1 MLRRRYATNF
11 ACLVVVLVTV
21 PTRAGETAEF
31 AVTGLWQNKYI
42 TEGRD
47 NLGNGGLLS
56 LEGAAEWRGAAVG
69 VWLATG
75 DSESYDEVNIF
86 LEKGFSAGALEG
98 YLAYTRLEFL
108 EDGEK
113 DNELAAGLAWACL
126 PWLTPAIDYT
136 YSTEADGAF
145 LELSL
150 RSEITLC
157 SGQLVIEPYVLEG
170 VDFGYASKDYD
181 GPNHI
186 QVGLDWTF
194 PLTEQVE
201 IVGAIA
207 HSWALRD
214 VAKDGMGDETWA
226 AIGLALAL

>member
-1 MLRRRYATNF
+1 MGRPAVVN
-11 ACLVVVLVTV
+11 ACH
-21 PTRAGETAEF
+21 
-31 AVTGLWQNKYI
+31 
-42 TEGRD
+42 
-47 NLGNGGLLS
+47 
-56 LEGAAEWRGAAVG
+56 
-69 VWLATG
+69 
-75 DSESYDEVNIF
+75 
-86 LEKGFSAGALEG
+86 
-98 YLAYTRLEFL
+98 RL
-108 EDGEK
+108 
-113 DNELAAGLAWACL
+113 
-126 PWLTPAIDYT
+126 T